1 MTRSAVSVVVPL
13 HGDGDYARRAATAF
27 ERLEL
32 AFGDEL
38 IVADNSDEGVAG
50 AALGDIA
57 TVVRCPEVRSSY
69 YARNAGAAEASGEWL
84 LFIDAD
90 CVPASDLIAHYF
102 DPPPSTQAGV
112 VAGAIVGRAGQDSL
126 LARYAR
132 DRNFLDQVDGMH
144 AKGGAGAATGN
155 LLVRRDAFEQ
165 VGGFA
170 DAIRSGGDVDLC
182 WRLQDAGWELER
194 RASAE
199 VEHHHRDDIV
209 SFLSMVARYGA
220 GSRWLNERRPGAA
233 PRWPLA
239 AGLAGSVRDI
249 AVHLARGRLE
259 PAAFRA
265 IDGLG
270 LIAHNVGYR
279 ASNDP

>member
-1 MTRSAVSVVVPL
+1 MRPRVSVVVPL
-13 HGDGDYARRAATAF
+13 HGDQAYADRARAAFAQ
-27 ERLEL
+27 LEL
-32 AFGDEL
+32 RDGDEL
-38 IVADNSDEGVAG
+38 IVADNNADPD
-50 AALGDIA
+50 AAASVREIA
-57 TVVRCPEVRSSY
+57 TVVSCPELQSSY
-69 YARNAGAAEASGEWL
+69 YARNSAAAAATGEWL
-84 LFIDAD
+84 LFVDAD
-90 CVPASDLIAHYF
+90 CVPASDLIDRYF
-102 DPPPSTQAGV
+102 ASAPPERTGV
-112 VAGAIVGRAGQDSL
+112 VAGAILGRAGQDSL

-155 LLVRRDAFEQ
+155 LLVRRAAFEE

-170 DAIRSGGDVDLC
+170 DGIRSGGDVDLC

-194 RASAE
+194 RPEAT
-199 VEHHHRDDIV
+199 VEHHHRDDLG
-209 SFLSMVARYGA
+209 SFLAMVARYGA

-239 AGLAGSVRDI
+239 TGLLGSARDI